1 MNLSIRY
8 SLVAPESLLSL
19 YILTVVIPT
28 LLDLT
33 RFFWSGQFMST
44 QYLITVG
51 HSLQF

>member
-8 SLVAPESLLSL
+8 SLIAPESLLSL

-33 RFFWSGQFMST
+33 RFFEVANLFLLS
-44 QYLITVG
+44 I
-51 HSLQF
+51 